1 MMSVATTHAKPRSPA
16 RTVKPPRG
24 GGRRTV
30 RVNGHGVVNNAQRQ
44 QERDL
49 LCRYATTRSAE
60 LRERLVM
67 KFAPLARSLAG
78 RYRRSNESFDDLV
91 QVANLALLKAI
102 DGFDPSRGRPFTAYA
117 VPTILGE
124 LRRHFRDNVWT
135 LRLPRSLQELTM
147 EVEKATGALTED
159 LGRSPTVGEIA
170 RQLEISE
177 EDVLEALTADAARR
191 TTSLDAPRTVDDG
204 EGGTVIDTVA
214 ELEPGYD
221 RVEADIAATTAGL
234 DDREQEVLQLRFGE
248 ELSQSEIGKRFGV
261 SQMQISRIQRRALH
275 KLLDAVQAG

>member
-1 MMSVATTHAKPRSPA
+1 MMSAATTQAKPRSPA
-16 RTVKPPRG
+16 KTVTPPSG
-24 GGRRTV
+24 GGRRTA
-30 RVNGHGVVNNAQRQ
+30 RVNGHGGVNDAQRQ

-60 LRERLVM
+60 LRERLVI

-102 DGFDPSRGRPFTAYA
+102 DGFDPTRGRPFTAYA

-191 TTSLDAPRTVDDG
+191 TTSLDAPRTMDDG
-204 EGGTVIDTVA
+204 EGGAVIDTVA
-214 ELEPGYD
+214 DLEPGYD

-234 DDREQEVLQLRFGE
+234 DEREQEVLRLRFGD

-275 KLLDAVQAG
+275 KLLDAVQSG

>member
-1 MMSVATTHAKPRSPA
+1 MSSATTRAKPRSSA
-16 RTVKPPRG
+16 KTASRQD
-24 GGRRTV
+24 GGRRPTT
-30 RVNGHGVVNNAQRQ
+30 RANRHGGVNNAQRQ

-49 LCRYATTRSAE
+49 LCRYATTRSKE
-60 LRERLVM
+60 LRERLVTM
-67 KFAPLARSLAG
+67 FAPLARSLAG
-78 RYRRSNESFDDLV
+78 RYKRSNESFDDLV

-102 DGFDPSRGRPFTAYA
+102 DGFDPARGRPFTAYA

-147 EVEKATGALTED
+147 EVEKATSALTED

-170 RQLEISE
+170 NELELTE
-177 EDVLEALTADAARR
+177 EHVLEALTADAARR
-191 TTSLDAPRTVDDG
+191 TTSLDAPRSMEDG

-214 ELEPGYD
+214 DLEPGYD
-221 RVEADIAATTAGL
+221 RVESEIASKTAGL
-234 DDREQEVLQLRFGE
+234 DEREQEVLRLRFVKQ
-248 ELSQSEIGKRFGV
+248 LSQSEIGKRFGV

-275 KLLDAVQAG
+275 KLLDAVQGH

>member
-1 MMSVATTHAKPRSPA
+1 MMSVATAQATRRPPA
-16 RTVKPPRG
+16 RSSSRPSG
-24 GGRRTV
+24 DGRRSA
-30 RVNGHGVVNNAQRQ
+30 RVNGHSGVNNAQRQ

-49 LCRYATTRSAE
+49 LCRYATTRSHE

-67 KFAPLARSLAG
+67 MFAPLARSLAG

-102 DGFDPSRGRPFTAYA
+102 DGFDPARGRPFTAYA

-147 EVEKATGALTED
+147 EVEKATSALTED
-159 LGRSPTVGEIA
+159 LGRSPTVAEIA
-170 RQLEISE
+170 EELEIAE
-177 EDVLEALTADAARR
+177 EEVLEALTADAARR
-191 TTSLDAPRTVDDG
+191 TTSLDAPRSVEDG

-214 ELEPGYD
+214 GLEPGYD
-221 RVEADIAATTAGL
+221 RVECELASETAGL
-234 DDREQEVLQLRFGE
+234 DEREQEVLRLRFGE

-275 KLLDAVQAG
+275 KLLDAVQGG

>member
-1 MMSVATTHAKPRSPA
+1 MTSAPTQAASESSVRHRSRRAGGERRSARATKHA
-16 RTVKPPRG
+16 G
-24 GGRRTV
+24 
-30 RVNGHGVVNNAQRQ
+30 VNNAQRQ

-49 LCRYATTRSAE
+49 LCRYARTRSPE

-67 KFAPLARSLAG
+67 MFAPLARSLAG
-78 RYRRSNESFDDLV
+78 RYKRSNESFDDLV

-102 DGFDPSRGRPFTAYA
+102 DGFDPARGRPFTAYA

-147 EVEKATGALTED
+147 EVEKAASGLTEQ
-159 LGRSPTVGEIA
+159 LGRSPTVAEIA
-170 RQLEISE
+170 EKLELSQ

-191 TTSLDAPRTVDDG
+191 TASLDAPRSAEDG

-214 ELEPGYD
+214 DIEAGFD
-221 RVEADIAATTAGL
+221 RVEAELASETAEL
-234 DDREQEVLQLRFGE
+234 DEREREVLRLRFGE
-248 ELSQSEIGKRFGV
+248 LVTQSEIGKRFGV

-275 KLLDAVQAG
+275 KLLDAVQGN

>member
-1 MMSVATTHAKPRSPA
+1 MMEAATAQATPVAPRRSSLPKRQPSRAK
-16 RTVKPPRG
+16 KHG
-24 GGRRTV
+24 G
-30 RVNGHGVVNNAQRQ
+30 VNDAQRQ

-49 LCRYATTRSAE
+49 LCRYAATRSE
-60 LRERLVM
+60 DLRERLVL

-78 RYRRSNESFDDLV
+78 RYKRSNESLDDLV

-102 DGFDPSRGRPFTAYA
+102 DGFDPARGKPFTAYA

-147 EVEKATGALTED
+147 EVEKATSALTEE

-170 RQLEISE
+170 RQLEIGE

-191 TTSLDAPRTVDDG
+191 TTSLDAPRSTDDG
-204 EGGTVIDTVA
+204 EGGAVIDTVA
-214 ELEPGYD
+214 DLESGYD
-221 RVEADIAATTAGL
+221 RVEAEIATETAGL
-234 DDREQEVLQLRFGE
+234 DQREREVLQMRFVDHLTQSAIGE
-248 ELSQSEIGKRFGV
+248 RFGV

-275 KLLDAVQAG
+275 KLLDAVQGG